1 MLWRKAVSL
10 LVMTVAVSSQMANA
24 EISAQLPTRG
34 VNADLRSDAH
44 INGNATQA
52 GLPAGSSISNEFLRR
67 DGGLRSMA
75 SNYVYGS
82 HSPDALDTWLMLL
95 VGGGLVVLQLRRK
108 QKSLPQRPLVEAENK
123 LFWG

>member
-24 EISAQLPTRG
+24 EISVQSSVR
-34 VNADLRSDAH
+34 NADASSDAYM
-44 INGNATQA
+44 NGHATQS
-52 GLPAGSSISNEFLRR
+52 GLPAGSSVSSEFLLR
-67 DGGLRSMA
+67 DGGLRSIA

-82 HSPDALDTWLMLL
+82 HTADEMDTWLMLL

-108 QKSLPQRPLVEAENK
+108 QKSLPQRPLIESENK